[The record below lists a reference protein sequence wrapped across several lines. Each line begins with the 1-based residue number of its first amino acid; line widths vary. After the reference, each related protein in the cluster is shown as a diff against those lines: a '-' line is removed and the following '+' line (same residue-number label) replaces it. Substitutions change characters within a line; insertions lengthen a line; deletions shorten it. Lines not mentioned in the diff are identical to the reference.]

1 MSKPPP
7 KAGLGATPKPCPPGS
22 KGPQT
27 RAATAAQSADKQSDQ
42 KNLADSND
50 SAKSP
55 KGDVATGTTTVT
67 QESNTA
73 TLHLTPYLRIAEML
87 VSIIQNNDLSDE
99 VKSNL

>member
-7 KAGLGATPKPCPPGS
+7 KVGLGTTPKPRLLGS

-27 RAATAAQSADKQSDQ
+27 WAAIAAQSADKQSDQ